1 MRQYT
6 RILGQVPQQ
15 SLEAATR
22 YRPLPSNR
30 KNHTVIRGGEEPG
43 PGGQGAREP
52 GSQGARLV
60 STGGRPS
67 PSLSSTRTSS
77 GSSPAGHFPSLRLGF
92 WQLLHPPARGLEA
105 RPGNEVNK
113 PSQEPLVGRWG
124 LGNQESCKRKEKSGQ
139 SGDPQAGSPIP
150 PTPSERG
157 SSWPPGRTWRPAA
170 PPFGSSPGILL
181 PILCLLT
188 DHPKHH

>member
-22 YRPLPSNR
+22 YRPLPSKR

-43 PGGQGAREP
+43 PG
-52 GSQGARLV
+52 SQGVRLV
-60 STGGRPS
+60 STGGR

-124 LGNQESCKRKEKSGQ
+124 LGNQESCKGKEKSGQ
-139 SGDPQAGSPIP
+139 SGDPQAGSLIP
-150 PTPSERG
+150 PSERG

-170 PPFGSSPGILL
+170 PPCGSSPGILL